1 MSPFDFFE
9 GLIFCLKKQPVY
21 GNTKAVMN
29 NIYLNLNEKC
39 KTLPNSPGV
48 YLMQNSQ
55 GEIIYVGKAKNLKNR
70 VSSYFLSEH
79 EKGSKVEKMVENVKD
94 FEYIITDSEFEALV
108 LECSLIKKH
117 RPKYNI
123 LLKDSKGYSY
133 IKISNEAWPKISSVK
148 QKSDD
153 NAVYIG
159 PYMSSFSVKKT
170 VEEISKIFKLPNCSR
185 DLGKKWKRP
194 CLNYYINRCSA
205 PCIRAVSHEEYLAVI
220 AEVRNFLKNGMSKTE
235 AELKKQMSQAAEN
248 MQFEK
253 AAKIRDK
260 IAAIEKIK
268 GKQKVVSYGE
278 KEQDV
283 IAVSGVGSDV
293 SVQIFRFK
301 SGDMHE
307 SENFLLSTSQP
318 DDEIRAEFLKQF
330 YETEDFIPKTII
342 LDGRMEDFEL
352 IEKLLSKKAK
362 KKVKI
367 EIPQKGKAYELVK
380 MCKNNAY
387 ENLLR
392 SSGVKTKE
400 DFYIQDLKNLLG
412 LEKSPKRIEAYDISN
427 LFGTNCVAGMVVF
440 QDGKRLKKDYRR
452 FSMNY
457 MQDDFAAMNSVISRR
472 FSPQSLKS
480 SDKSFEKM
488 PDLILVDGGFG
499 QVKAAKKGLN
509 ELGINIPVFGMVKD
523 RKHRTRALATEN
535 KEIEIKNNGRLFLF
549 ITSVQDEVHRYTV
562 NYHRKLREKGVKTSQ
577 LDKIKGVGKV
587 RSKELLKAFGSVQKI
602 FEASSEELAS
612 VKSITEPCAKEIYNY
627 FHGND
632 VKK

>member
-1 MSPFDFFE
+1 
-9 GLIFCLKKQPVY
+9 
-21 GNTKAVMN
+21 MN

-48 YLMQNSQ
+48 YLMQNSE

-70 VSSYFLSEH
+70 VSSYFLLEH
-79 EKGSKVEKMVENVKD
+79 EKGSKVEKMVENVKN

-117 RPKYNI
+117 QPKYNI

-133 IKISNEAWPKISSVK
+133 IKISNEIWPKVSYVK
-148 QKSDD
+148 QKSSDD
-153 NAVYIG
+153 AVYIG

-170 VEEISKIFKLPNCSR
+170 VEEVSRIFKLPNCSR
-185 DLGKKWKRP
+185 DLSKRWKRP

-205 PCIRAVSHEEYLAVI
+205 PCIRAISHEEYLAVI
-220 AEVRNFLKNGMSKTE
+220 AEVKDFLKNGINKT
-235 AELKKQMSQAAEN
+235 ASDLKKQMAEASEN

-253 AAKIRDK
+253 AAKIRDR

-268 GKQKVVSYGE
+268 SKQKVVSYGV

-283 IAVSGVGSDV
+283 IAVSRDENDV

-301 SGDMHE
+301 NGDMYE
-307 SENFLLSTSQP
+307 SENFLLNTQQP
-318 DDEIRAEFLKQF
+318 DDEVRAEFLKQF
-330 YETEDFIPKTII
+330 YETQEFIPKTVV
-342 LDGRMEDFEL
+342 LDGAAEDFEL
-352 IEKLLSKKAK
+352 IKKLISEKAK

-367 EIPQKGKAYELVK
+367 EIPQKGKAFELAR

-400 DFYIQDLKNLLG
+400 DFYLQDLKNLLG
-412 LEKSPKRIEAYDISN
+412 LEKAPKRIEAYDISN
-427 LFGTNCVAGMVVF
+427 LFGSNCVAGMVVF
-440 QDGKRLKKDYRR
+440 ENGKRLRKDYRR

-457 MQDDFAAMNSVISRR
+457 MQDDFAAMNSVITRR
-472 FSPQSLKS
+472 FSHQSLKND
-480 SDKSFEKM
+480 DKGFEKM
-488 PDLILVDGGFG
+488 PDLVLVDGGFG
-499 QVKAAKKGLN
+499 QVKAAKTALN
-509 ELGINIPVFGMVKD
+509 ELGVNIPVFGMVKD
-523 RKHRTRALATEN
+523 RKHRTRALTTEN
-535 KEIEIKNNGRLFLF
+535 EEIEIKNNGRLFLF
-549 ITSVQDEVHRYTV
+549 ITSVQNEVHRYTV
-562 NYHRKLREKGVKTSQ
+562 NYHRKLREKGVKASE
-577 LDKIKGVGKV
+577 LDKIKGVGKI
-587 RSKELLKAFGSVQKI
+587 RSKELLKAFGSIEKI
-602 FEASSEELAS
+602 YEASAEEIAS

-627 FHGND
+627 FHGSD